1 MRISIILLCT
11 KIIFM
16 LFQIN
21 QKIFEKY
28 HNSIK
33 QDNKITNL
41 DLQLLLS
48 LSLLIIK
55 LKEKK

>member
-1 MRISIILLCT
+1 
-11 KIIFM
+11 M

-48 LSLLIIK
+48 LSLPIIK